1 MSALSISL
9 PLLLLAQAEPLPT
22 PPTWLLWLFTWGE
35 PAVTIS
41 GPLGGVMTWIKVLGL
56 FCLLGW
62 LLAWL
67 VTAVKD
73 QSSTGRTGVL
83 DLLAL
88 GGLIAGGVA
97 TFLGVLVSTGQL
109 IESLRPL
116 PVFLG
121 VASGIILLIWLEAKL
136 WSILRRQ
143 GTGTDLAVLVAMH
156 MALGLGFVVSFLLRG
171 AAANQA
177 SVLAALIQ
185 GGRLGATYMGFVVL
199 LRVVSL
205 VLPEVSRLRA
215 RRLYAIAWH
224 SWTEAFRRMWAPW
237 VVIVLFA
244 VVLAFTSWF
253 LQPSREAELSRLYVG
268 TLMLLSSI
276 LLTFTIVIL
285 APISL
290 PNDIRQ
296 QTIFTIVSKPT
307 RRLELVW
314 GRVLGYMALVT
325 VLMLF
330 FAGVS
335 LIYFSR
341 MVGAAIADRVE
352 VAERYERENKTE
364 LAQQAREQASQLRT
378 RMSARQPV
386 YGALIF
392 FDSRGDQKR
401 QGIDVGL
408 ELPRRSF
415 VEGATPSR
423 ALWRFGPEIPNPYN
437 PQEVLRRPI
446 AVEAFLVPST
456 IEWLDNQIFNLQDDI
471 VFAQQEMA
479 SPNVTSARN
488 RELNDIVNRSERQIE
503 TLQAQLDNM
512 RKREQTLK
520 AQNTPEAETEANAL
534 HSPPIPIEMTF
545 TVYRTTKGELGDPVY
560 ASMIA
565 TNPRPGARPFNAVF
579 PIREYYTNQRTLPS
593 SLLVGSRGQLTIEV
607 RCLSPNQYLGMAEDD
622 LFLVAS
628 QGSFWTNYVRGLLGI
643 WLQALI
649 LTAIGV
655 FAGTF
660 LSWPVALLATVFF
673 FVAGNVGFQGLQAM
687 ALSSDLVG
695 GGPFESLIRMLSH
708 DNLVSELAPTPG
720 VIVAQTLDS
729 VVMPV
734 MSRLVYLVPNFAAL
748 DVSDT
753 VAAGFAVPWA
763 RLGQLVLLALAYA
776 IPFSI
781 AGYFI
786 LRNREV
792 AA

>member
-1 MSALSISL
+1 MSAFSLSL
-9 PLLLLAQAEPLPT
+9 PILLLAQAEPPRELPA
-22 PPTWLLWLFTWGE
+22 WLLWLFTWGE
-35 PAVTIS
+35 PAVTIG
-41 GPLGGVMTWIKVLGL
+41 GPLGGLLTWVKVLGL
-56 FCLLGW
+56 FCLVGW
-62 LLAWL
+62 LLAW
-67 VTAVKD
+67 VVAAVKD
-73 QSSTGRTGVL
+73 QSSKGRAGVL

-88 GGLIAGGVA
+88 GGVVAGVVA
-97 TFLGVLVSTGQL
+97 TFLGVLVTTGQL
-109 IESLRPL
+109 VESLRPL
-116 PVFLG
+116 PLFLG
-121 VASGIILLIWLEAKL
+121 VASALILVIWLEAKL

-143 GTGTDLAVLVAMH
+143 GTGADLVVLVAMH
-156 MALGLGFVVSFLLRG
+156 VALGLGFAVSFLLRG
-171 AAANQA
+171 SAGNQA
-177 SVLAALIQ
+177 SVVAALVQ
-185 GGRLGATYMGFVVL
+185 GGRLGATFMGFVVL
-199 LRVVSL
+199 SRVVSL
-205 VLPEVSRLRA
+205 VLPEVSRLRG

-224 SWTEAFRRMWAPW
+224 SWTESFRRMWAPW

-253 LQPSREAELSRLYVG
+253 LQPAREAELSRLYVG

-314 GRVLGYMALVT
+314 GRIVGFMALVT
-325 VLMLF
+325 VLILV
-330 FAGVS
+330 FASIS
-335 LIYFSR
+335 LVYFSR
-341 MVGAAIADRVE
+341 MVGAAITDQVA
-352 VAERYERENKTE
+352 VAERYEAENKPE
-364 LAQQAREQASQLRT
+364 LAQQAREQAAQLRT

-386 YGALIF
+386 YGSLIF
-392 FDSRGDQKR
+392 FDSLGDQRR

-423 ALWRFGPEIPNPYN
+423 AIWRFAPALPNPFN
-437 PQEVLRRPI
+437 PEQVLNRPI
-446 AVEAFLVPST
+446 DVSVFLVPNT
-456 IEWLDNQIFNLQDDI
+456 LEWLENQLFELKDE
-471 VFAQQEMA
+471 VALAQQEMA
-479 SPNVTSARN
+479 SANVTAARN
-488 RELNDIVNRSERQIE
+488 RQLSDVVSRSQAQIE
-503 TLQAQLDNM
+503 TYQAQFDNM
-512 RKREQTLK
+512 LKREQSLK
-520 AQNTPEAETEANAL
+520 AQNTPEAEANSL
-534 HSPPIPIEMTF
+534 HSPPIPIEMVF
-545 TVYRTTKGELGDPVY
+545 TVYRTTKGDLGDPVY
-560 ASMIA
+560 ASLIA

-593 SLLVGSRGQLTIEV
+593 SILVGSKGLLTIEV
-607 RCLSPNQYLGMAEDD
+607 RCLSPNQYLGMAEED

-628 QGSFWTNYVRGLLGI
+628 QGSFWANYVRGLLGI

-695 GGPFESLIRMLSH
+695 GGPFESMIRMLSH
-708 DNLVSELAPTPG
+708 DNLVADLAPTPG

-729 VVMPV
+729 VVMPI
-734 MSRLVYLVPNFAAL
+734 MSRLVYLVPNFSAL

-753 VAAGFAVPWA
+753 VAAGFAVPWV